1 MGTPKAVSG
10 EFSQSRRLESQTAF
24 SSGTAVGR
32 MQHLG
37 SEEVDTEGRGGRGD
51 RLLPENV
58 VSSLTHKEQVLQV
71 KIPKG
76 FVLFC

>member
-1 MGTPKAVSG
+1 MVNSVKADDLRA
-10 EFSQSRRLESQTAF
+10 RRLFPAAPQSDEYSVWGQRRLTQ
-24 SSGTAVGR
+24 R
-32 MQHLG
+32 
-37 SEEVDTEGRGGRGD
+37 DRGGRGD

>member
-1 MGTPKAVSG
+1 MT
-10 EFSQSRRLESQTAF
+10 QR
-24 SSGTAVGR
+24 
-32 MQHLG
+32 
-37 SEEVDTEGRGGRGD
+37 DRGGRGD